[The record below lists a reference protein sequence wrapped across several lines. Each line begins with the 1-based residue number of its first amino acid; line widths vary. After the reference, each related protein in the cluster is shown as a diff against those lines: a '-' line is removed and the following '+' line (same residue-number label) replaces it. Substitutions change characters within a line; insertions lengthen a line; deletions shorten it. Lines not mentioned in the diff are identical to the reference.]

1 MISTATSASADRYSL
16 ATGISSAYP
25 YGDPNQAQPST
36 TFLGPPSG
44 MPASGGPGGNEAS
57 SMTSYYGVCL
67 TVWSHA
73 DDERNAAIR
82 ASLES
87 AARHRH
93 MSSAGSAA
101 SAGATSAASG
111 SKKPGATGSASAAL
125 AASVSAGVRKKGGN
139 GLWSGTEGE
148 ESDATSMCMSESDAE
163 GFALGNAAGAGAST
177 LFLPEKTIF
186 WLPYA
191 LSEYCDTL
199 STRG

>member
-1 MISTATSASADRYSL
+1 M
-16 ATGISSAYP
+16 
-25 YGDPNQAQPST
+25 T
-36 TFLGPPSG
+36 T
-44 MPASGGPGGNEAS
+44 
-57 SMTSYYGVCL
+57 YYGVCL

-93 MSSAGSAA
+93 MSSGGS
-101 SAGATSAASG
+101 GATSASAATASG
-111 SKKPGATGSASAAL
+111 SKAGVTGGASAAL
-125 AASVSAGVRKKGGN
+125 AAAAARKKSGN

-191 LSEYCDTL
+191 LSKCWSCHRFEASL
-199 STRG
+199 MAMLP